1 MKALYELLLKV
12 GTNPQ
17 LRAWAMKQMINLKS
31 LQSGYKTSFRHS
43 MDKNRIKDILDPK
56 WLDKQN
62 LAERAYSL
70 KNKVLDMAKSKAKL
84 GHIESDKAYTIARNK
99 WGKGLI
105 QQSDEWV
112 KKFGDNVDDFFK
124 KNAAQSQWFN
134 KTLEKSLKGNKKAT
148 IEIDKYFANIE
159 KINREKVVP
168 FWPRKKPYKVPKKAE
183 GGSVDKALSGR
194 SRDI

>member
-1 MKALYELLLKV
+1 
-12 GTNPQ
+12 
-17 LRAWAMKQMINLKS
+17 
-31 LQSGYKTSFRHS
+31 

-70 KNKVLDMAKSKAKL
+70 KNKVFDMAKSKAKL

-112 KKFGDNVDDFFK
+112 KKFGDTIDDFFK

-183 GGSVDKALSGR
+183 GGSIDKALSGR